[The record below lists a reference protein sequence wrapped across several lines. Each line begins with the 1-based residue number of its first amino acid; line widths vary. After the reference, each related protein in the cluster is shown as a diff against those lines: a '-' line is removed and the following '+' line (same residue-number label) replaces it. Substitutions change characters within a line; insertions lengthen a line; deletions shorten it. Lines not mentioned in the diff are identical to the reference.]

1 MRGLIILSVIGVC
14 SMAYA
19 TPILSSVDRVDAV
32 PVGWGMGGDR
42 TTTAIYSDLA
52 YNTGYFQAAGAGVE
66 VADDLHMLSAG
77 TMVEFKFA
85 YHDGG
90 AGASTATVNFYA
102 NNPSDFPLPGG
113 SPPASLIA
121 SYSLTGLPGPGEWIV
136 TVPVSAQALPV
147 DVWMGVIFPA
157 SDVGLLTYSPPTVGS
172 SHDIYALYGQ
182 GYWFGGS
189 PPANFGLEVST
200 PEPGSLLL
208 LALTGLFLRRR

>member
-1 MRGLIILSVIGVC
+1 MRGLIVLAVAAACSV
-14 SMAYA
+14 AYA
-19 TPILSSVDRVDAV
+19 TPILSSAVRIDAV
-32 PVGWGMGGDR
+32 PAEWGAGGER
-42 TTTAIYSDLA
+42 ATPIYSDLA
-52 YNTGYFQAAGAGVE
+52 TPTDYYLAIGAGVE
-66 VADDLHMLSAG
+66 VADDLHMISAG

-90 AGASTATVNFYA
+90 AGVPTATVNFYA

-113 SPPASLIA
+113 NPPASLIA
-121 SYSLTGLPGPGEWIV
+121 SYSVTGLPGPGEWIV
-136 TVPVSAQALPV
+136 TVPVSAQALPM

-182 GYWFGGS
+182 GYWFGGN

-200 PEPGSLLL
+200 PEPCSLLL
-208 LALTGLFLRRR
+208 LVLTGLFLRRR